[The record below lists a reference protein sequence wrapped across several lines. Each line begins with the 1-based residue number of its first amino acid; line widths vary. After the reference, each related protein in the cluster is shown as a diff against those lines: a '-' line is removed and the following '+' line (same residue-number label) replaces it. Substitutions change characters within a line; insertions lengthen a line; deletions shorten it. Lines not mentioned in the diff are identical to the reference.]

1 MIKCEMIPIIQNV
14 RVRKNEVDIKGLQ
27 EELRAHKKLTNK
39 EVARILE
46 KPLTK
51 VEHYFRRDKY
61 FVIPDEKIWLKLK
74 KILGIETDKYD
85 KQIMEWEIK
94 ESEFEM
100 GNRAYSENGL
110 CPTLTTMGDIN
121 ILVEENVGDK

>member
-14 RVRKNEVDIKGLQ
+14 RVRKNKVDIKGLQ
-27 EELRAHKKLTNK
+27 ETLRAYKKLTNK
-39 EVARILE
+39 KIAQILE
-46 KPLTK
+46 KPLTEI
-51 VEHYFRRDKY
+51 EHYFRRDKY

-74 KILGIETDKYD
+74 EILDIETDEYD
-85 KQIMEWEIK
+85 KQIMEWEVK

-121 ILVEENVGDK
+121 IMVEEYVGNK